1 MLAIEQVQGASYCS
15 LVWFAQ
21 LIVGYFLDWSFLGCA
36 IDRDDAL
43 ALSLIRV
50 TGPVTGYLQLP
61 SPGAP
66 TEGGGQLAMME
77 DGRMDEVDIASPTPA
92 NLASC
97 RNMHAG
103 PVRFDGDARRDRHR
117 KDEGNCTPDRARR
130 QARR

>member
-1 MLAIEQVQGASYCS
+1 MLAIEQGCSASYCS
-15 LVWFAQ
+15 LARFAR
-21 LIVGYFLDWSFLGCA
+21 LIVGHCLDWSLLGCA

-66 TEGGGQLAMME
+66 TESAGQLAMME

-97 RNMHAG
+97 RNMHPG
-103 PVRFDGDARRDRHR
+103 PVRFDCDARRGRHR
-117 KDEGNCTPDRARR
+117 KDEGNCTPDRARK